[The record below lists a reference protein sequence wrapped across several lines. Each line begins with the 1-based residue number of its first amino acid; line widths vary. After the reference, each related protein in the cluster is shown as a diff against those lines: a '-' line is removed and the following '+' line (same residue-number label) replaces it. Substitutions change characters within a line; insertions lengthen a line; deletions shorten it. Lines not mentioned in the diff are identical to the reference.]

1 MGKIQKD
8 DNEWKAQLTDIQY
21 EVTRKK
27 GTERAFTG
35 DTWDSGKDGIY
46 ACVCCGNELF
56 DSSTKY
62 DSGTGW
68 PSFFDSISDERV
80 DTRADNSLF
89 RKRTEVVC
97 ADCDAH
103 IGHVF
108 PDGPAPTGQR
118 YCMNSAAMTLVPR
131 DDSGTDEGNTD

>member
-8 DNEWKAQLTDIQY
+8 DNEWKAQLTDLQY

-35 DTWDSGKDGIY
+35 ETWESGKDGIY
-46 ACVCCGNELF
+46 TCVCCGNELF

-68 PSFFDSISDERV
+68 PRSV
-80 DTRADNSLF
+80 
-89 RKRTEVVC
+89 
-97 ADCDAH
+97 
-103 IGHVF
+103 
-108 PDGPAPTGQR
+108 
-118 YCMNSAAMTLVPR
+118 
-131 DDSGTDEGNTD
+131 